1 MKKNTYPV
9 AGNKQAEEYRK
20 IFNNVDNNVANPGRV
35 KGINN
40 SPNLIK
46 LFPESPIY
54 AKENGHAVNDRG
66 NLLSVTTAT
75 TGPLTNEVITNMF
88 AKVVDGNGDSPHV
101 LVQASSDGD
110 FTSSKN
116 YNWLYRDQPMD
127 MNFNYL
133 KADANA
139 PSGWIRSS
147 PDAVTA
153 PVGSNAPIPNG
164 PSDKPFWGHANL
176 QVPSSNPFEER
187 ETNTAAQLKRGS
199 GGFGTSYPISN
210 RAFASQEKIG
220 KYFTETYVNPEVAGT
235 SGSEIDRMTY
245 IEGKSIINVND
256 GNKPAVNPDYTDVDI
271 PTLDA
276 SISTVGTQN

>member
-75 TGPLTNEVITNMF
+75 AGPLTNEVITNMF
-88 AKVVDGNGDSPHV
+88 AKIVDGNGDSPHV
-101 LVQASSDGD
+101 LVQASTDGD

-139 PSGWIRSS
+139 PSGWAKSS
-147 PDAVTA
+147 PDAATA

-176 QVPSSNPFEER
+176 QVPSINPLEER
-187 ETNTAAQLKRGS
+187 ATNTTAQLKRGS

-220 KYFTETYVNPEVAGT
+220 KYFSETYVNTDVAGT
-235 SGSEIDRMTY
+235 DGSEIDRMQY
-245 IEGKSIINVND
+245 VEGKSIINVNNSNNPTA
-256 GNKPAVNPDYTDVDI
+256 GNPDYAGDI
-271 PTLDA
+271 ALPDG
-276 SISTVGTQN
+276 SISTVGN